1 MAAQAPSVSS
11 ASVTLELPPAA
22 PPAGEGESEA
32 AQLAARF
39 ADGAVAEVTALLCAR
54 GSESLLE
61 LVMGHLSSYGRMQ
74 LFRTL
79 PPPRDSAGA
88 RIAWR
93 ARCFAL
99 LRPSEMTIVLLE
111 AEIADAE
118 AYVSALAPGARMDAL
133 MSMSFGAV
141 QRVAHTLAGAERAAT
156 DLARAYGTASVGR
169 IMHHL
174 PPEMILLAS
183 SSVDE
188 ALATLAE
195 RNAAKLAERDDATRR
210 ARGMLLVR
218 DAENR
223 LVGWTDAATL
233 LGLQRAATSKAA
245 AAAAAAV
252 GAGAD
257 AGGEQ
262 PPPKQ
267 EPALPR
273 RPSAAA
279 RRLSAGASVGAG
291 AGAMPSEAP
300 AVAQPPSPQPQPP
313 QPQTPQQ
320 QQQRRQ
326 PMLLSEVATP
336 FLSVPKVTDESDE
349 LLRQLTVSSHS
360 TLPVVDS
367 DGVLMGLVRHHDAI
381 RVLNE
386 RIATISA
393 GDSGIHSYSKASAF
407 LLVKK
412 RLFWL
417 LVLAALNFGVAAV
430 VASFEETISQNLVL
444 AGFIPLLAGMG
455 GNIGAQASGLVIA
468 GTSSR
473 DISSKDIFRVLY
485 KEMFVSSALAGL
497 LGCVTAAMGYIRA
510 HDGSKPEIAATLG
523 CSMMVI
529 AIISNFLGVV
539 FPFAAI
545 AVGVDPAVSSSPL
558 ITTVIDVLGISVYL
572 VIARSILGI

>member
-1 MAAQAPSVSS
+1 MASEPAAAASA
-11 ASVTLELPPAA
+11 ASVTLEL
-22 PPAGEGESEA
+22 AGEGESEA

-54 GSESLLE
+54 GSEALLE

-79 PPPRDSAGA
+79 PLPRDSVGA
-88 RIAWR
+88 RVAWR
-93 ARCFAL
+93 ASCFAY
-99 LRPSEMTIVLLE
+99 LRPSEMTIILLE
-111 AEIADAE
+111 ADIAEAE
-118 AYVSALAPGARMDAL
+118 AYVSALAPGARIDAL

-141 QRVAHTLAGAERAAT
+141 QRVAHLLTGSERSAT
-156 DLARAYGTASVGR
+156 DLARGYGTASVGR

-174 PPEMILLAS
+174 PPEMILLAGS
-183 SSVDE
+183 TVDE

-195 RNAAKLAERDDATRR
+195 RNAAKLAERGDATRR

-218 DAENR
+218 DEQNR

-233 LGLQRAATSKAA
+233 LGLQRVASSSKAA
-245 AAAAAAV
+245 AGV
-252 GAGAD
+252 GS
-257 AGGEQ
+257 GGEQ
-262 PPPKQ
+262 LPLKQLQSPEQ
-267 EPALPR
+267 EPALLR

-279 RRLSAGASVGAG
+279 RRLSAAAAAAAVPDAGGASAG
-291 AGAMPSEAP
+291 AGAMPPELPAAP
-300 AVAQPPSPQPQPP
+300 LLSPPSLPPPPP
-313 QPQTPQQ
+313 Q
-320 QQQRRQ
+320 
-326 PMLLSEVATP
+326 LLSDIATP
-336 FLSVPKVTDESDE
+336 FLSVPKVTDENDE
-349 LLRQLTVSSHS
+349 LLRLLTVSPHS

-381 RVLNE
+381 RVLND

-430 VASFEETISQNLVL
+430 VASFEATISENLVL

-485 KEMFVSSALAGL
+485 KEL
-497 LGCVTAAMGYIRA
+497 
-510 HDGSKPEIAATLG
+510 
-523 CSMMVI
+523 
-529 AIISNFLGVV
+529 
-539 FPFAAI
+539 
-545 AVGVDPAVSSSPL
+545 
-558 ITTVIDVLGISVYL
+558 
-572 VIARSILGI
+572 

>member
-1 MAAQAPSVSS
+1 MAQPPAVSS

-22 PPAGEGESEA
+22 PSAGEGESEA

-79 PPPRDSAGA
+79 PLPRDSAGA
-88 RIAWR
+88 QVPWR
-93 ARCFAL
+93 SRCFAL

-111 AEIADAE
+111 ADIADAE
-118 AYVSALAPGARMDAL
+118 AYVGALAPGARMDAL

-174 PPEMILLAS
+174 PPEIILLAS
-183 SSVDE
+183 STVDE

-195 RNAAKLAERDDATRR
+195 RNVGKLAERDDAKRR
-210 ARGMLLVR
+210 ARDMLLVR

-233 LGLQRAATSKAA
+233 LGLQRAASSKVAA
-245 AAAAAAV
+245 AGS
-252 GAGAD
+252 GAE

-267 EPALPR
+267 EPAPLR

-279 RRLSAGASVGAG
+279 RRLSSAAAAVAATAASAGASVGAG
-291 AGAMPSEAP
+291 AGATPSEAP
-300 AVAQPPSPQPQPP
+300 AAAQPPPSPQQPP
-313 QPQTPQQ
+313 PP
-320 QQQRRQ
+320 RR
-326 PMLLSEVATP
+326 PLLLSEVATP

-349 LLRQLTVSSHS
+349 LLRQLTVSTHS

-497 LGCVTAAMGYIRA
+497 LGCVTAAMGYVRA

-545 AVGVDPAVSSSPL
+545 AVGIDPAVSSSPL